1 MNIFFFDTS
10 ALVKRYVDENGS
22 EWVKETTSVAN
33 NNPIILS
40 HITWVEVLSAF
51 TRLNREQKISDID
64 LDESIEIFQYDWN
77 FQYNSIEVDGFII
90 KSSGDLF
97 PLGKHV

>member
-22 EWVKETTSVAN
+22 EWVKDTTSVAN

-51 TRLNREQKISDID
+51 TRLNREPLKRPF
-64 LDESIEIFQYDWN
+64 SIQRWALALRCSWICRN
-77 FQYNSIEVDGFII
+77 
-90 KSSGDLF
+90 KSFFND
-97 PLGKHV
+97 HQ